1 MTNTHPIS
9 LARPAL
15 TLGTV
20 AGAILGGAA
29 VIEALRLHQPTYL
42 LGLVPAA
49 VVLAAIFLLGLRPWP
64 AWSKVTGAVLMFI
77 SSAWFTLVGYWFA
90 TGGGPLVG
98 SDYVAAAGGGM
109 AASVFVALL
118 FWGGGWVY
126 RDAQRRGLNA
136 GVWAAVTII
145 ISPYLLG
152 FIAYLIAVV
161 LRDQRALVCPGCGC
175 RLPANA
181 AYCIRCGRQAQA
193 SCPQCQSPVVP
204 GAAFCGHCG
213 ATLAGG

>member
-1 MTNTHPIS
+1 MTKTNPTS

-15 TLGTV
+15 SLGTV
-20 AGAILGGAA
+20 AGAMLAGASL
-29 VIEALRLHQPTYL
+29 IEALRLHQPTFL

-49 VVLAAIFLLGLRPWP
+49 VILAAIFLLGLRPWP
-64 AWSKVTGAVLMFI
+64 AWSKLTGAVLMLA

-90 TGGGPLVG
+90 AGRGPLVG
-98 SDYVAAAGGGM
+98 SDYVAAAGGIM

-126 RDAQRRGLNA
+126 RDAQRRGLHA
-136 GVWAAVTII
+136 GAWALVTIVV
-145 ISPYLLG
+145 SPYLLG
-152 FIAYLIAVV
+152 FIAYLIVVV

-175 RLPANA
+175 RLPPNA

-193 SCPQCQSPVVP
+193 ACPQCQSPVVP
-204 GAAFCGHCG
+204 GAAFCAHCG